1 MNRDY
6 GGLDALGSK
15 HVAPRQS
22 LTREWGVRLDL
33 WGQKT
38 CFFEEGIGVTAPKCD
53 MNFLRSVLVSGLV
66 F

>member
-22 LTREWGVRLDL
+22 LTREWGVRLDR
-33 WGQKT
+33 
-38 CFFEEGIGVTAPKCD
+38 FGIRLEIYGEKKSRV
-53 MNFLRSVLVSGLV
+53 FLRRG
-66 F
+66 